1 MRKIQVGFLD
11 FSQAQFLLKLRRIA
25 KVDIVSTE
33 KARGKGASQAPFK
46 TQPKGENLCLV
57 ASCRGAEIFLFL
69 GWQEGVQDFLSDVP
83 ISWAIKKFPCVER
96 NNEINRVFR
105 RTWSAEFLAEL
116 KQKRKGNRRGERS
129 SVCRAKLRRYLKQ
142 KRKCKA
148 ELAALN
154 VVERGKKTAS

>member
-1 MRKIQVGFLD
+1 M
-11 FSQAQFLLKLRRIA
+11 
-25 KVDIVSTE
+25 
-33 KARGKGASQAPFK
+33 
-46 TQPKGENLCLV
+46 
-57 ASCRGAEIFLFL
+57 
-69 GWQEGVQDFLSDVP
+69 SDVP

-105 RTWSAEFLAEL
+105 RTGSAVFLAEL